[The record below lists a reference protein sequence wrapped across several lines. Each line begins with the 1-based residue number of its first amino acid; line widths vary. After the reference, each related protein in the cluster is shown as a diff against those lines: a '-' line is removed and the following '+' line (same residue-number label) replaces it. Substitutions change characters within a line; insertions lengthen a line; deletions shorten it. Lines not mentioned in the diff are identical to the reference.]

1 MKKYEHRELLGT
13 RDILREEDE
22 IQSNG
27 KIFKKLHL
35 GECLSSCPVQEI
47 RVRPHDLTGSVI
59 QKAKPA
65 AFPSFILSRHL
76 EQCVSGDYRWISYE
90 GADTTSDLFGKGLRS
105 LGLQPKAN
113 ICIYAD
119 TRSEWF
125 LSAIACFQ
133 QGGANRTCH

>member
-1 MKKYEHRELLGT
+1 MY
-13 RDILREEDE
+13 
-22 IQSNG
+22 
-27 KIFKKLHL
+27 F
-35 GECLSSCPVQEI
+35 
-47 RVRPHDLTGSVI
+47 
-59 QKAKPA
+59 
-65 AFPSFILSRHL
+65 
-76 EQCVSGDYRWISYE
+76 VSGDYRWISYE

-133 QGGANRTCH
+133 QGIVTLDSISLLNNFRKKIPTNLWYYV